1 MGLNVPVTNKP
12 RVVIV
17 GGGFAGLYLAKGLR
31 GQHFQVVLI
40 DKHNYHTFQPLLY
53 QVATAGLEP
62 DSIAYPI
69 RRVLQRYSEGIFR
82 LAEVEEIDT
91 QRKEITTNIG
101 ALSYDYLV
109 LATGSTTNFFGLQP
123 VADQMMPMKS
133 VPEALNLRSLL
144 FQNFEKA
151 LLTSDLHHRK
161 AAMNVVIVGG
171 GPTGVELA
179 GALAEMQRHVL
190 PKDYPELDL
199 RQMEVHL
206 FERSPR
212 LLAAM
217 SEKSSA
223 EAEKYL
229 SRLGV
234 KVWTGVSVDE
244 YTNNIAT
251 LSNGAE
257 VGTETLIWAAGVRGV
272 FPNGI
277 DEEAIVGGRL
287 LVDGHCRLQHHNH
300 VFVLGDVAKMVT
312 EETPN
317 GLPMLASVATQ
328 QGMWLAK
335 NLAKLHAGK
344 EAPPFKYRDKG
355 SMATIGRNRA
365 VVDLTRAHF
374 TGSVAWFMWMFVHI
388 LLLVGFRNKA
398 VTFIGWVW
406 NYFTYDRSL
415 RLIIR
420 PFARKTAHNPPKKS
434 VVAEQ

>member
-1 MGLNVPVTNKP
+1 MNINIPVTNKP

-17 GGGFAGLYLAKGLR
+17 GGGFAGLYLARALKGSD
-31 GQHFQVVLI
+31 FQVVLI
-40 DKHNYHTFQPLLY
+40 DRNNYHTFQPLLY

-69 RRVLQRYSEGIFR
+69 RRVLQRYADGIFR
-82 LAEVEEIDT
+82 LAEVSHIDAKE
-91 QRKEITTNIG
+91 QRVETNIG
-101 ALSYDYLV
+101 SINYDYLV
-109 LATGSTTNFFGLQP
+109 LATGSTTNFFGLAP

-151 LLTSDLHHRK
+151 LLTSDIHQRK
-161 AAMNVVIVGG
+161 AAMSVVIVGG

-206 FERSPR
+206 FERAPR

-217 SEKSSA
+217 SERSSA
-223 EAEKYL
+223 EAHGYL
-229 SRLGV
+229 SKLGV
-234 KVWTGVSVDE
+234 KVWLDTAVDTYE
-244 YTNNIAT
+244 NNIAT
-251 LSNGAE
+251 LSNGNE
-257 VGTETLIWAAGVRGV
+257 VGTETLIWAAGVRGQ
-272 FPNGI
+272 FPEGL
-277 DEEAIVGGRL
+277 DGEAISGNRITVNEL
-287 LVDGHCRLQHHNH
+287 AQVPGHANIYA
-300 VFVLGDVAKMVT
+300 LGDVARMVT
-312 EETPN
+312 EEQPH

-328 QGMWLAK
+328 QGVWLGK
-335 NLAKLHAGK
+335 NLKAMARGK
-344 EAPPFKYRDKG
+344 EPKPFVYKDKG

-365 VVDLTRAHF
+365 VVDLTRMHF
-374 TGSVAWFMWMFVHI
+374 SGMFAWFVWMFVHI

-420 PFARKTAHNPPKKS
+420 PFRRKVSSEHEFAKH
-434 VVAEQ
+434 V